1 MVLLWNYSFISFYF
15 DGDLNSSEVFL
26 QVLNKTE
33 TTPRDSKESKWID
46 SIQKIIYDRIAAFEK
61 DPEIRRK
68 FMATA
73 YEADITDLVKPYM
86 EKARKE
92 GELKGELK
100 SKLETARKMM
110 EFGDTLEKI
119 ILITGLSEAQLKKNG
134 LL

>member
-1 MVLLWNYSFISFYF
+1 
-15 DGDLNSSEVFL
+15 
-26 QVLNKTE
+26 
-33 TTPRDSKESKWID
+33 
-46 SIQKIIYDRIAAFEK
+46 
-61 DPEIRRK
+61 
-68 FMATA
+68 MATA
-73 YEADITDLVKPYM
+73 YESDITDLVKPYM

>member
-1 MVLLWNYSFISFYF
+1 LKIWGSISGY
-15 DGDLNSSEVFL
+15 
-26 QVLNKTE
+26 
-33 TTPRDSKESKWID
+33 
-46 SIQKIIYDRIAAFEK
+46 
-61 DPEIRRK
+61 
-68 FMATA
+68 
-73 YEADITDLVKPYM
+73 

>member
-1 MVLLWNYSFISFYF
+1 
-15 DGDLNSSEVFL
+15 
-26 QVLNKTE
+26 
-33 TTPRDSKESKWID
+33 
-46 SIQKIIYDRIAAFEK
+46 
-61 DPEIRRK
+61 
-68 FMATA
+68 MATA

-134 LL
+134 LLQNWDLSPITQRLVGFYLYVNSPSYMLVGVT